1 MPSLCPGHSSS
12 LPAPR
17 RCPIPLFKKDL
28 GREEFVQKL
37 CDQNKCFENAQSGDV
52 GSQGGNGPGSSLCL
66 SGNRKST
73 NGPVQCSLPGPI
85 GAGTPALPHREAVN
99 IKYHGIPVVMGFVLL
114 WIKLN

>member
-1 MPSLCPGHSSS
+1 M
-12 LPAPR
+12 
-17 RCPIPLFKKDL
+17 
-28 GREEFVQKL
+28 
-37 CDQNKCFENAQSGDV
+37 
-52 GSQGGNGPGSSLCL
+52 

-99 IKYHGIPVVMGFVLL
+99 IKYHGIPVVMDFVLL